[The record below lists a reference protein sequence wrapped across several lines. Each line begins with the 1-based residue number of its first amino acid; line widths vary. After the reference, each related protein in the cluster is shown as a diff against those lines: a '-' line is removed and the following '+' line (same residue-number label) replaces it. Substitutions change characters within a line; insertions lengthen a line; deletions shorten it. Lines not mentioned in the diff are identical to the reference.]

1 MAAAR
6 ARQDGGGVSVD
17 APTLEPLLLPGETLL
32 DAAPVRARMGA
43 RSRAVR
49 VRGVFGVSN
58 RRVLFAG
65 DRGARFGAALESVAE
80 PHAIQTPGGRLDLGF
95 ALPDGDVRI
104 EGVSAVVLELL
115 GVTTVSQPAAARPG
129 PATFVHAAAP
139 VGAAVLWFAALAR
152 VDAGDVSDLGIVSAL
167 PLAAFA
173 ALALATVSFAALI
186 ARREPRDGLA
196 LIHVVALI
204 AMLYG
209 ATGAIGDVPSFSVTW
224 RHAGVAEHIAE
235 HGSVDRAID
244 AYFNWP
250 GFFALAAAASE
261 VAGLDNPIGLAR
273 WSPVALNLL
282 YLAPL
287 VVIVRSASADWRVVW
302 SAAWIFFATNWVGQ
316 DYFSPQG
323 LAFALYLVLLA
334 VLLTWFPGRASGERR
349 LGWRLRERLDRL
361 SGFRFALAPLDEPP
375 LRAGQRA
382 ALVGVCAVAA
392 VAAVFSHQLTPF
404 AMIAT
409 VGTMVVLGR
418 CSVGGLPL
426 FLVVA
431 VGGWLTF
438 AAGPYLEGHIDVLKG
453 EVGQVGSNLS
463 SSVGDRVQGSDEHTV
478 VVYFRIGLTAF
489 VWALGG
495 AGALMILLRRARWP
509 TAALIFLAPLALVF
523 LQGYG
528 GEILLRIYMFVL
540 PFAAV
545 FAAALVTAAGRRR
558 PWLTG
563 CTAAAVGALLL
574 GGFLFARYGNERIN
588 LFTDQELA
596 TIERLYDT
604 APEGSVLVSA
614 NPNIAWQGQ
623 AYAEYDYVV
632 LSRELPD
639 LLEEKGTLDLSAET
653 AALIAEKREDAE
665 DAGYVIFTRST
676 RYYDELLGEQP
687 WGSTSELERELAAS
701 PRFRRVYSNADGAI
715 FQLTGRGT

>member
-1 MAAAR
+1 VVGLAPAD
-6 ARQDGGGVSVD
+6 ARQERGRVSAD
-17 APTLEPLLLPGETLL
+17 APRLEPLLTDGETILE
-32 DAAPVRARMGA
+32 AAPVRARMGA
-43 RSRAVR
+43 RGRGVR
-49 VRGVFGVSN
+49 VRGEFGVTN

-65 DRGARFGAALESVAE
+65 DRGARFAAALGSVADPRAVE
-80 PHAIQTPGGRLDLGF
+80 GPAGRLDLELSTPG
-95 ALPDGDVRI
+95 GDVRI
-104 EGVSAVVLELL
+104 EGVTAVMLELL
-115 GVTTVSQPAAARPG
+115 GISSVSAPPRSRPELATVA
-129 PATFVHAAAP
+129 HAAVP
-139 VGAAVLWFAALAR
+139 VAAAVLWFAVLAR
-152 VDAGDVSDLGIVSAL
+152 VDAREVGDLGLVSAL
-167 PLAAFA
+167 PLGAFA
-173 ALALATVSFAALI
+173 ALALATVSFAALV
-186 ARREPRDGLA
+186 ARERPRNGLA
-196 LIHVVALI
+196 LIHVAALI
-204 AMLYG
+204 VMLYG

-235 HGSVDRAID
+235 QGSVARAID

-287 VVIVRSASADWRVVW
+287 VVIARSASADWRVVW
-302 SAAWIFFATNWVGQ
+302 AAAWIFFATNWVGQ

-323 LAFALYLVLLA
+323 VGFALYLVLLA
-334 VLLTWFPGRASGERR
+334 ILLTWFPGRASGERR
-349 LGWRLRERLDRL
+349 LGWRLRDRLDRF

-375 LRAGQRA
+375 LRAAQRA
-382 ALVGVCAVAA
+382 ALIAVCAAVAVAA
-392 VAAVFSHQLTPF
+392 IVSHQLTPF

-426 FLVVA
+426 FMVVA
-431 VGGWLTF
+431 VGGWLAF

-453 EVGQVGSNLS
+453 EIGQVGSNLS
-463 SSVGDRVQGSDEHTV
+463 SSVGDRVQGSDDHTV
-478 VVYFRIGLTAF
+478 VVYFRIGLTAL

-495 AGALMILLRRARWP
+495 AGALMVLMRRARWP

-540 PFAAV
+540 PFAAL

-563 CTAAAVGALLL
+563 CAAAAVGAVLL

-588 LFTDQELA
+588 LFTDGEMA
-596 TIERLYDT
+596 TIERLYDM
-604 APEGSVLVSA
+604 APPGSVLVSA

-623 AYAEYDYVV
+623 AYDDYDYVV
-632 LSRELPD
+632 LSRKLPD
-639 LLEEKGTLDLSAET
+639 LAEEKGKLDLPAET
-653 AALIAEKREDAE
+653 ASLIAEKGQA
-665 DAGYVIFTRST
+665 AGYVVFTRST

-687 WGSTSELERELAAS
+687 WGSTTELERALGAS

-715 FQLTGRGT
+715 FQLTEGGS